1 MCMDTMGN
9 YKPHCVRGIPDLVF
23 SVLKP
28 VFLLLELHD
37 KPRKNGKLLNICM
50 WQHSCIIFQDTVHG
64 PIILSEV
71 LDQVGLKSVLLW

>member
-1 MCMDTMGN
+1 MDTMCN
-9 YKPHCVRGIPDLVF
+9 YKTHCVRGIPDLVF

-37 KPRKNGKLLNICM
+37 KPQKMGNRWTSACC
-50 WQHSCIIFQDTVHG
+50 QHSCIIFQDTVHG

-71 LDQVGLKSVLLW
+71 LEQVRLKSVLLW